1 MRVCIDQP
9 YPYILDLTDKGWSSI
24 GSTGLGLFLKWNL
37 ISLKW
42 NKLTPMTS

>member
-24 GSTGLGLFLKWNL
+24 GRTGLAFFFELESN
-37 ISLKW
+37 
-42 NKLTPMTS
+42 

>member
-24 GSTGLGLFLKWNL
+24 GRTGLGLFLKWNL

-42 NKLTPMTS
+42 NELTPMTS